1 MTNLDFKIKD
11 IIFVAIEKKMHIL
24 PAQVVGKITRE
35 GIEGTKLEMTIQF
48 PDGSTKTVSS
58 NRNIFKSIE
67 EAREKLLSRVTKSID
82 NMCAIALKSSQ
93 EHFGGADLTED
104 VVQSTK
110 PDPAVDDENVFL
122 VEMPDGTTARVR
134 DNTNTVQL

>member
-11 IIFVAIEKKMHIL
+11 IVFVAIEKKMQIL
-24 PAQVVGKITRE
+24 PAQVIGKITRE

-58 NRNIFKSIE
+58 SRNIFKSID
-67 EAREKLLSRVTKSID
+67 EAREKLLGRVTKSID

-93 EHFGGADLTED
+93 QHFGGADLDEG

-110 PDPAVDDENVFL
+110 PDPTVDDENVFL

>member
-11 IIFVAIEKKMHIL
+11 IVFVAIEKKMHIL

-48 PDGSTKTVSS
+48 PDCSTKTVSS
-58 NRNIFKSIE
+58 SRNIFKSIE
-67 EAREKLLSRVTKSID
+67 EAREKLLGRVTKSID
-82 NMCAIALKSSQ
+82 NMCSIALKSSQ
-93 EHFGGADLTED
+93 EHFGGADSTED
-104 VVQSTK
+104 VVQSIK

-134 DNTNTVQL
+134 DNTNTAQL

>member
-11 IIFVAIEKKMHIL
+11 IVFVAIEKKMHIL

-58 NRNIFKSIE
+58 SRNIFKSIE
-67 EAREKLLSRVTKSID
+67 EAREKLLGRVTKSID
-82 NMCAIALKSSQ
+82 NMCEIALKSSQ
-93 EHFGGADLTED
+93 EHFGGADLGEG
-104 VVQSTK
+104 VVQSIK

-122 VEMPDGTTARVR
+122 VEMPDGTTARGR